1 VTRDD
6 VVAFHRKNY
15 VANNALLFVVGDVKK
30 GDVKKDVEKHL
41 GAWQPGTADVASY
54 TASPERTA
62 KNIALY
68 HRPGSVQTEMRVGH
82 LGLKPTDPDW
92 PAVAVGNRVLGGGAT
107 GRLFMELRE
116 KHGWTYGAYSS
127 FNKEKDRGQFWAE
140 ASCRTEV
147 TDSAL
152 TALIANVDRI
162 VDEPVTDAEL
172 AGAKSYLVGNFPT
185 TIETPS
191 QIAAQIGQVK
201 LLGLDKT
208 YLENYRKEVAKVTK
222 EDVQAAMKKHVQ
234 PDRLA
239 IVLVGDA
246 GAIKDKV
253 EPIAS
258 VAVYDI
264 EGNSISM
271 DEIAVQGTD
280 FDYDTSPLKNTAATY
295 AVKYQEVSLGDM
307 NVTLEKRG
315 TEFAA
320 TSSISGM
327 FTLNEEMKFGADFEP
342 VAYKFNMAAGPQQA
356 KADIAFADGVA
367 KGHVE
372 GGKDGAK
379 DVNVPLVKGAILKS
393 SIDVLLSTL
402 KLETG
407 QSYKFPVI
415 DGQSGGLE
423 NVTLEV
429 TGEQDVMVP
438 AGSYATYKVRVKS
451 GEGEQLMYVRK
462 EAPHVLVKQ
471 EVPAQ
476 GLNIEL
482 KSLKM

>member
-1 VTRDD
+1 
-6 VVAFHRKNY
+6 
-15 VANNALLFVVGDVKK
+15 
-30 GDVKKDVEKHL
+30 
-41 GAWQPGTADVASY
+41 
-54 TASPERTA
+54 
-62 KNIALY
+62 
-68 HRPGSVQTEMRVGH
+68 
-82 LGLKPTDPDW
+82 
-92 PAVAVGNRVLGGGAT
+92 
-107 GRLFMELRE
+107 
-116 KHGWTYGAYSS
+116 
-127 FNKEKDRGQFWAE
+127 
-140 ASCRTEV
+140 
-147 TDSAL
+147 
-152 TALIANVDRI
+152 
-162 VDEPVTDAEL
+162 
-172 AGAKSYLVGNFPT
+172 
-185 TIETPS
+185 
-191 QIAAQIGQVK
+191 
-201 LLGLDKT
+201 
-208 YLENYRKEVAKVTK
+208 
-222 EDVQAAMKKHVQ
+222 
-234 PDRLA
+234 
-239 IVLVGDA
+239 
-246 GAIKDKV
+246 
-253 EPIAS
+253 
-258 VAVYDI
+258 
-264 EGNSISM
+264 M

-295 AVKYQEVSLGDM
+295 AVKYQEVNLGDM
-307 NVTLEKRG
+307 NVTLEKQG